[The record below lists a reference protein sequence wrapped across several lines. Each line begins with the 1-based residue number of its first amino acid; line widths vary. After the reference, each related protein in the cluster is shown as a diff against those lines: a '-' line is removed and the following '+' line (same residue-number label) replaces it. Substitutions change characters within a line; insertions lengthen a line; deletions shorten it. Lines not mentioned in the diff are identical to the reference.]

1 MSARFDVG
9 AVPLDGIHAIE
20 ASAGSG
26 KTHALVGLFMRGLL
40 ECGHEVDGVVAVT
53 FTDAA
58 TEELAERIVR
68 RLDAAR
74 RWFDDARAGAD
85 VDGALLESIV
95 VRVGDRRRVRARLG
109 AALAS
114 IDRLCVSTLHGYARR
129 ALAEGAWRAGDLRD
143 AVPVDG
149 ARARA
154 EAARDCLR
162 RWDIE
167 DPDYALR
174 LRRRRATQD
183 AESLARL
190 AAELTA
196 MRPARVLP
204 EDVESAQA
212 AASRAMADAG
222 LAASAQIR
230 DSALEEARA
239 LLSGNP
245 ALSQAKDTGY
255 TPTRVAAMFDAVRRW
270 RDAPTLP
277 LDAIAAALHP
287 VEIRD
292 APSSPSGRKLARP
305 RHAVFDLLA
314 PVIDAASA
322 WLRLTSAAD
331 LWRAWRTIEA
341 EAARREVQRGE
352 ISHDRVIQALH
363 DALAGDDGARIA
375 ERLGA
380 RHRLILVDEFQDT
393 DALQFSILARVRAGA
408 PGGLVM
414 IGDPKQAI
422 YGFRGGDVHAW
433 QRARSALSAPP
444 ARIATNWRSVPAL
457 VEAVNVLFSKPDL
470 FDLDFVDYQP
480 AFAAERPRGA
490 GLADP
495 RSASAMVFL
504 VAADDDDPWD
514 AAAAEIARLV
524 RDPAV
529 TLDNVRV
536 RPADCAVLVRR
547 HRDAQAM
554 AEALARLDV
563 PAARVGSADLLE
575 GPAAQAWRQWLAA
588 LADPGDRAARRMA
601 LAGPA
606 FDADAAALE
615 AQSADPAADAAERA
629 RWLAWRDRFEQAGVG
644 AVMTAICGELAPRLL
659 GREDGAA
666 LLDALRQLGAWLE
679 REYPGL
685 RDPAVL
691 LARLE
696 LACLRGRPDDG
707 EARAAA
713 AVAADAVRVMTVH
726 AAKGLEFPIVFVPH
740 FEPSRTT
747 RNDRP
752 VRVHDADGAVVLDL
766 GSSEREAHLA
776 QAGREAAAEE
786 MRLAYVALTR
796 AAQRCY
802 VGVQPGKMKPGAAL
816 SRILGVDA
824 LPRKALPTAVPA
836 ALAALAAAHPGHIGV
851 RAVATDV
858 HFADATPLAAATV
871 ALAPRSVHRVARP
884 GWQLASYSAL
894 LRRTGGDESR
904 DHDRWVQPTTV
915 PSGTAVAATVFGE
928 CFHAAMERIDPST
941 RFGVAA
947 ERELDRL
954 AARYGLGVADRALL
968 GRLVDAAFDTP
979 LLPALRWRD
988 LDAGR
993 RATELAFG
1001 FRLGAGAGREVAAVL
1016 RAAGEGAL
1024 AERVAAGALD
1034 RPGLMRG
1041 AIDAVFEHAD
1051 TWHIVDWKTNRVDV
1065 AAGADGLAQAI
1076 AEHGYDLQALIYQVA
1091 LHRHLRVRL
1100 ADSRRTVMPI
1110 GRAHYVFVRSALEPG
1125 AQAVVAT
1132 GLSADV
1138 VAALDR
1144 AFDAGHA

>member
-1 MSARFDVG
+1 MSTLFDVG
-9 AVPLDGIHAIE
+9 AVPLDGTHAIE

-26 KTHALVGLFMRGLL
+26 KTHALVGLFLRGLL
-40 ECGHEVDGVVAVT
+40 ECGHEVEGVVAVT

-74 RWFDDARAGAD
+74 RWFDDARGGTGAD
-85 VDGALLESIV
+85 AVLLESIV
-95 VRVGDRRRVRARLG
+95 ARVGDRRRVRARLG

-129 ALAEGAWRAGDLRD
+129 ALADGAWRAGDLRE

-162 RWDIE
+162 RWDTE

-183 AESLARL
+183 ADSLARL
-190 AAELTA
+190 SAELTA

-204 EDVESAQA
+204 ADVESAQA

-222 LAASAQIR
+222 LAAAAQLDDGAI
-230 DSALEEARA
+230 EEACA
-239 LLSGNP
+239 LLAGHP
-245 ALSQAKDTGY
+245 ALSQAKDAGY

-270 RDAPTLP
+270 RNAPAMP
-277 LDAIAAALHP
+277 LDAVASQLHP
-287 VEIRD
+287 AAILD
-292 APSSPSGRKLARP
+292 APSSQTGRKLARP
-305 RHAVFDLLA
+305 RHPVFDLLA
-314 PVIDAASA
+314 PVIDAGST
-322 WLRLTSAAD
+322 WQRLTAAAD
-331 LWRAWRTIEA
+331 LWRAWRTIED

-375 ERLGA
+375 ARLGA

-433 QRARSALSAPP
+433 QRARIALSAPP
-444 ARIATNWRSVPAL
+444 SRIATNWRSTPAL
-457 VEAVNVLFSKPDL
+457 VEAVNVLFSKPGL

-480 AFAAERPRGA
+480 ALAAERPRGA

-495 RSASAMVFL
+495 RSASAMLFL
-504 VAADDDDPWD
+504 VAAEDDDPWE

-524 RDPAV
+524 RDPLV
-529 TLDNVRV
+529 TLDGARV

-547 HRDAQAM
+547 HRDGQAM
-554 AEALARLDV
+554 ADALARHEV

-575 GPAAQAWRQWLAA
+575 SPAALAWRQWLAA

-606 FDADAAALE
+606 FAADAATLE
-615 AQSADPAADAAERA
+615 AQAADPAADAAERA
-629 RWLAWRDRFEQAGVG
+629 RWMAWRDRFEQAGVG

-659 GREDGAA
+659 VREDGAV

-679 REYPGL
+679 REHPGL

-740 FEPSRTT
+740 FEPSKTT

-776 QAGREAAAEE
+776 LAEREAAAEE

-802 VGVQPGKMKPGAAL
+802 VGIQPAKMKQGGALA
-816 SRILGVDA
+816 RILGVDA
-824 LPRKALPTAVPA
+824 LPRKALPTAVTA
-836 ALAALAAAHPGHIGV
+836 TVAALAAANPGQIGV
-851 RAVATDV
+851 EAAVTDAV
-858 HFADATPLAAATV
+858 PAEGPRLSAAAV
-871 ALAPRSVHRVARP
+871 ALAPRSVARIARP

-894 LRRTGGDESR
+894 LRRMSSDDSR
-904 DHDRWVQPTTV
+904 DHDRWIQPTTV

-928 CFHAAMERIDPST
+928 CFHAAMERIDPSDWP
-941 RFGVAA
+941 AA
-947 ERELDRL
+947 AGEREIEHL
-954 AARYGLGVADRALL
+954 AARYGLDAGDRALL
-968 GRLVDAAFDTP
+968 RRLVDAACGVP
-979 LLPALRWRD
+979 LLPGLRWRD
-988 LDAGR
+988 LGPAQ
-993 RATELAFG
+993 RATELAFS
-1001 FRLGAGAGREVAAVL
+1001 FRLGRAAGREVASVL
-1016 RAAGEGAL
+1016 RAAGQPAL
-1024 AERVAAGALD
+1024 AERIAGSALD

-1041 AIDAVFEHAD
+1041 AIDAVFAHAGR
-1051 TWHIVDWKTNRVDV
+1051 WHIVDWKTNRVDASPDV
-1065 AAGADGLAQAI
+1065 DGPGLAM

-1091 LHRHLRVRL
+1091 LHRHLRARL
-1100 ADSRRTVMPI
+1100 RGAPDAPMPI
-1110 GRAHYVFVRSALEPG
+1110 GQALYVFVRCALDSERS
-1125 AQAVVAT
+1125 AVVAT
-1132 GLSADV
+1132 GVAPEV
-1138 VAALDR
+1138 VAALDI